1 MKENILDK
9 LQKSQIMQS
18 LLPHTVLFLLAL
30 IFAICTTLFF
40 PHLVSHALETYSL
53 SVGDLD

>member
-53 SVGDLD
+53 SVGELD